1 MQVERS
7 VASEGKFYRLPPDK
21 KNTVIV
27 ICSMELEEVVFK
39 KLEEL
44 LGNLDPKFRSC
55 KRMQNLKIDFSI
67 KKSVLEVDLKSK
79 EGFHEFSSLAF

>member
-1 MQVERS
+1 MERS
-7 VASEGKFYRLPPDK
+7 VASDSKFYRLLPDK

-44 LGNLDPKFRSC
+44 LGNLDSYFEI
-55 KRMQNLKIDFSI
+55 QNLDLAKECKI
-67 KKSVLEVDLKSK
+67 
-79 EGFHEFSSLAF
+79 

>member
-1 MQVERS
+1 MERS

-44 LGNLDPKFRSC
+44 LGNLDSHFEI
-55 KRMQNLKIDFSI
+55 QNLDLAKECKI
-67 KKSVLEVDLKSK
+67 SK
-79 EGFHEFSSLAF
+79 

>member
-1 MQVERS
+1 MERS

-67 KKSVLEVDLKSK
+67 KKSVLEVDFNNRNPKKDFMNFL
-79 EGFHEFSSLAF
+79 L